1 MKNVRKEF
9 IMVDKLLETD
19 KLSSIQWQLNI
30 NKLPEMSNLSS
41 VQEQMP
47 ISIDFCD
54 LDLSLKTYLTSNY
67 IIFLSLRF
75 NYQVRFKFMYYLLL
89 FDRWILSKEFI
100 DLDIDINNNQ
110 R

>member
-1 MKNVRKEF
+1 
-9 IMVDKLLETD
+9 MVDKLLETD

-75 NYQVRFKFMYYLLL
+75 NYQVRFKFMDSMEYLLL